1 MMFNV
6 FLILAFMSILSS
18 AFASEYRYPIKKQ
31 NALIKRKADNTSKIL
46 DIYTIEFEVGSQ
58 QQKINAV
65 MDTSSSDFWI
75 LGNNSCELYKK
86 SLEGTKSLNK
96 TLNNTITEI
105 CKSGTFNPIDS
116 TTFKKIYLDNVF
128 YAKSSKDYSFAAGF
142 WGADNIKVGGVTL
155 KNATFGVARIANT
168 TSRCGLG
175 FRNYESSN
183 TNYELNKNRTL
194 NISGVEVNKNTTKAF
209 EYDNFPYLLK
219 AQKIIKRV
227 AYSLFLNTETKN
239 GSSILFGAV
248 DKSQFSGKL
257 TTVPIL
263 RNSSFNFINKTKV
276 DDFVISILG
285 VGYVNEKDKGTTF
298 NTQTLAAL
306 IDTSYS
312 GVTLPREIV
321 ESIAS
326 KFNATFN
333 KETDNFKLKCPNS
346 NTSEHNSFVFNIGG
360 VNFFTKFSEF
370 ITKSNHD
377 DHCLLDITFNKDNS
391 TILGNAFLKSLYV
404 LFDLESYEMSF
415 GQANLDSK
423 AKSIVT
429 LPATGT
435 KFAQATKAHKY
446 SSIWTASPK
455 SYTSGGNLFNNS
467 RTVSNPY
474 STTTQKSTS
483 TNANKDRQDDNTSK
497 SKNSA
502 TILGISFV
510 SSLLSLFI

>member
-1 MMFNV
+1 MFNI
-6 FLILAFMSILSS
+6 FLIMALMGIISS
-18 AFASEYRYPIKKQ
+18 ALGSEYRYPISKQ
-31 NALIKRKADNTSKIL
+31 KTLIKRKADNSSKTS
-46 DIYTIEFEVGSQ
+46 DIYTIEFEVGSK

-75 LGNNSCELYKK
+75 LGNNSCELY
-86 SLEGTKSLNK
+86 LETLKGTKSLNK
-96 TLNNTITEI
+96 TLNNTIMDI

-128 YAKSSKDYSFAAGF
+128 YAKSARDYSFAAGF
-142 WGADNIKVGGVTL
+142 WGADNINVGDVTL
-155 KNATFGVARIANT
+155 ENATFGVASIANT

-175 FRNYESSN
+175 FRNFESSN
-183 TNYELNKNRTL
+183 TNFELTKNRTL

-276 DDFVISILG
+276 DNFVISILG
-285 VGYVNEKDKGTTF
+285 VGYVNEKGKGTTF
-298 NTQTLAAL
+298 NTQTQAAL

-312 GVTLPREIV
+312 GVTLPREIA
-321 ESIAS
+321 EGIART
-326 KFNATFN
+326 FNATFN
-333 KETDNFKLKCPNS
+333 KDTNNFKLKCP
-346 NTSEHNSFVFNIGG
+346 
-360 VNFFTKFSEF
+360 
-370 ITKSNHD
+370 KSDENG
-377 DHCLLDITFNKDNS
+377 HCLLDITFNKDNS

-423 AKSIVT
+423 PKSIVT

-435 KFAQATKAHKY
+435 TFAEATKAHKY
-446 SSIWTASPK
+446 SSIWTSSPK
-455 SYTSGGNLFNNS
+455 SYTSGGNLFHNS
-467 RTVSNPY
+467 KTVSNPY
-474 STTTQKSTS
+474 LTTTQKTTS
-483 TNANKDRQDDNTSK
+483 TKANKDRQEDNTSK

-502 TILGISFV
+502 TILSIGLMKI
-510 SSLLSLFI
+510 LLSVLI

>member
-1 MMFNV
+1 MALMT
-6 FLILAFMSILSS
+6 ILSS
-18 AFASEYRYPIKKQ
+18 ALDIEYRYPISKQ
-31 NALIKRKADNTSKIL
+31 KLLLKREADNFPKSS

-75 LGNNSCELYKK
+75 LANNSCEVYLE
-86 SLEGTKSLNK
+86 SLEGTKGLNK
-96 TLNNTITEI
+96 SLNNTITNI
-105 CKSGTFNPIDS
+105 CKSGTFNLIDS
-116 TTFKKIYLDNVF
+116 KTFRKVYLENAF
-128 YAKSSKDYSFAAGF
+128 YAEFPKDYSFAAGY

-155 KNATFGVARIANT
+155 KNATFGVASIANT

-175 FRNYESSN
+175 FKNSESSN
-183 TNYELNKNRTL
+183 TNFELISRKNL
-194 NISGVEVNKNTTKAF
+194 NVSGVKLNKNTTKAF

-219 AQKIIKRV
+219 AQRIIKRV

-263 RNSSFNFINKTKV
+263 RNSSFNFINQIKV

-285 VGYVNEKDKGTTF
+285 VGFVNKKGKGTTF
-298 NTQTLAAL
+298 NTQTQAAL
-306 IDTSYS
+306 IDTSYT
-312 GVTLPREIV
+312 GITLPKEIA
-321 ESIAS
+321 EIIAK

-333 KETDNFKLKCPNS
+333 KETDNYKLKCPNREK
-346 NTSEHNSFVFNIGG
+346 SEHSSFVFNIGG
-360 VNFFTKFSEF
+360 VNFFTKLSNF
-370 ITKSNHD
+370 IVRSDEH
-377 DHCLLDITFNKDNS
+377 DHCFLDVTYNKEKS

-415 GQANLDSK
+415 AQANLDPK

-429 LPATGT
+429 LPATKT
-435 KFAQATKAHKY
+435 AFAQATKANKY
-446 SSIWTASPK
+446 SSIWTTSVK

-467 RTVSNPY
+467 KTVYNPY
-474 STTTQKSTS
+474 STTTQRSTS
-483 TNANKDRQDDNTSK
+483 TSSNRNVQEDNTSK
-497 SKNSA
+497 SKNNA
-502 TILGISFV
+502 GNLGIGLAKV
-510 SSLLSLFI
+510 LLSLLI

>member
-1 MMFNV
+1 MALMG
-6 FLILAFMSILSS
+6 IISS
-18 AFASEYRYPIKKQ
+18 ALGSEYRYPISKQ
-31 NALIKRKADNTSKIL
+31 KTLIKRKADNSSKTS
-46 DIYTIEFEVGSQ
+46 DIYTIEFEVGSK

-75 LGNNSCELYKK
+75 LGNNSCELY
-86 SLEGTKSLNK
+86 LETLKGTKSLNK
-96 TLNNTITEI
+96 TLNNTIMDI

-116 TTFKKIYLDNVF
+116 TTFKKIYLDNAF
-128 YAKSSKDYSFAAGF
+128 YAKSAKDYSFAAGF
-142 WGADNIKVGGVTL
+142 WGADNINVGDVTL
-155 KNATFGVARIANT
+155 ENATFGVASIANT

-175 FRNYESSN
+175 FRNFESSN
-183 TNYELNKNRTL
+183 TNFELTKNRTL

-276 DDFVISILG
+276 DNFVISILG
-285 VGYVNEKDKGTTF
+285 VGYVNEKGKGTTF
-298 NTQTLAAL
+298 NTQTQAAL

-312 GVTLPREIV
+312 GVTLPREIAKG
-321 ESIAS
+321 IART
-326 KFNATFN
+326 FNATFN
-333 KETDNFKLKCPNS
+333 KDTNNFKLKCPSS

-370 ITKSNHD
+370 ITESDENG
-377 DHCLLDITFNKDNS
+377 HCLLDITFNKDNS

-423 AKSIVT
+423 PKSIVT

-435 KFAQATKAHKY
+435 TFAEATKAHKY
-446 SSIWTASPK
+446 SSIWTSSPK
-455 SYTSGGNLFNNS
+455 SYTSGGNLFHNS
-467 RTVSNPY
+467 KTVSNPY
-474 STTTQKSTS
+474 LTTTQKTTS
-483 TNANKDRQDDNTSK
+483 TKANKDRQEDNTSK

-502 TILGISFV
+502 TILGIGLMRI
-510 SSLLSLFI
+510 LLSVLI

>member
-1 MMFNV
+1 MFNI
-6 FLILAFMSILSS
+6 FLIMALMGIISS
-18 AFASEYRYPIKKQ
+18 ALGSEYRYPISKQ
-31 NALIKRKADNTSKIL
+31 KTLIKRKADNSSKTS
-46 DIYTIEFEVGSQ
+46 DIYTIEFEVGSK

-75 LGNNSCELYKK
+75 LGNNSCELY
-86 SLEGTKSLNK
+86 LETLKGTKSLNK
-96 TLNNTITEI
+96 TLNITIMDI

-128 YAKSSKDYSFAAGF
+128 YAKSARDYSFAAGF
-142 WGADNIKVGGVTL
+142 WGADNINVGDVTL
-155 KNATFGVARIANT
+155 ENATFGVASIANT

-175 FRNYESSN
+175 FRNFESSN
-183 TNYELNKNRTL
+183 TNFELTKNRTL

-276 DDFVISILG
+276 DNFVISILG
-285 VGYVNEKDKGTTF
+285 VGYVNEKGKGTTF
-298 NTQTLAAL
+298 NTQTQAAL

-312 GVTLPREIV
+312 GVTLPREIAKG
-321 ESIAS
+321 IART
-326 KFNATFN
+326 FNATFN
-333 KETDNFKLKCPNS
+333 KDTNNFKLKCP
-346 NTSEHNSFVFNIGG
+346 
-360 VNFFTKFSEF
+360 
-370 ITKSNHD
+370 KSDENG
-377 DHCLLDITFNKDNS
+377 HCLLDITFNKDNS

-423 AKSIVT
+423 PKSIVT

-435 KFAQATKAHKY
+435 TFAEATKAHKY
-446 SSIWTASPK
+446 SSIWTSSPK
-455 SYTSGGNLFNNS
+455 SYTSGGNLFHNS
-467 RTVSNPY
+467 KTVSNPY
-474 STTTQKSTS
+474 LTTTQKTTS
-483 TNANKDRQDDNTSK
+483 TKANKDRQEDNTSK

-502 TILGISFV
+502 TILSIGLMKI
-510 SSLLSLFI
+510 LLSVLI